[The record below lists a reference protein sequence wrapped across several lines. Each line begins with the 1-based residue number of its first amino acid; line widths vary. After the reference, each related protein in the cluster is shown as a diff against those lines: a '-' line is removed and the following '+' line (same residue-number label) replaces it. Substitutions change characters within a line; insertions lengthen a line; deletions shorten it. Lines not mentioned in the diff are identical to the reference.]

1 MEFVGMRGREI
12 ERGDQQTPGHGILL
26 RREPEAGTGFRKGS
40 CTRTSRSA
48 PPIRRRCRDMDM
60 RRREFIEALA
70 AAAATWPLPTDAQT
84 RRTPLHAPPAQ
95 PAA

>member
-1 MEFVGMRGREI
+1 
-12 ERGDQQTPGHGILL
+12 
-26 RREPEAGTGFRKGS
+26 
-40 CTRTSRSA
+40 
-48 PPIRRRCRDMDM
+48 MDM